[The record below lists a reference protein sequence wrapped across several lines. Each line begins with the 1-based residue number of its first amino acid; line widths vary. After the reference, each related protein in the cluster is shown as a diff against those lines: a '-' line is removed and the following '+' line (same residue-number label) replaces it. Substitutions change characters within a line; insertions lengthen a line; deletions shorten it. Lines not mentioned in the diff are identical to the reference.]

1 MASLRVLKK
10 LSIRSLGGGAT
21 RAVERLLPKQRVEGS
36 NPFSR
41 SNFATVAVWS
51 HRARCLDGEP
61 AGSAAEVEHALTGRD
76 AGALEQERSADARD
90 HAV

>member
-1 MASLRVLKK
+1 MAAARGVIPPTSV
-10 LSIRSLGGGAT
+10 
-21 RAVERLLPKQRVEGS
+21 LPKQRVEGS

-76 AGALEQERSADARD
+76 AGALEQERSAGARRSRPRRVGR
-90 HAV
+90 A